1 MEKTKRVL
9 MYGIGVLLAAFVL
22 IFMQG
27 VSNAVEPDAWRSMTM
42 LGTVVN
48 KNVDAREI
56 TLSDSLNN
64 RVTFGVD
71 TRVKRFDQVAVGDKV
86 VADYYVSL
94 STDIRRATKEEKKI
108 PFVELDKSDELP
120 PNCTLKAGGI
130 KMYRAVVTVI
140 GTDRF
145 LQMIQV
151 KGPKGGVYT
160 VRAPNP
166 NVLGKD
172 KITVGDTAIVTYT
185 EPIITS
191 LKKR

>member
-1 MEKTKRVL
+1 MEKTRHVL
-9 MYGIGVLLAAFVL
+9 IHGTGILLVAFVVT
-22 IFMQG
+22 FVQG
-27 VSNAVEPDAWRSMTM
+27 VSDAAEPDAWRSMTM

-48 KNVDAREI
+48 KNVNAREI

-64 RVTFGVD
+64 RLTFAVD

-86 VADYYVSL
+86 VADYYLSL
-94 STDIRRATKEEKKI
+94 STDIRRATKEEKKT
-108 PFVELDKSDELP
+108 PFQELDKSDEMP
-120 PNCTLKAGGI
+120 PNCVLKAGGI

-145 LQMIQV
+145 LQLIQV

-160 VRAPNP
+160 VRSPNP

-172 KITVGDTAIVTYT
+172 KVAVGDTAIVTYT
-185 EPIITS
+185 EPVIFS